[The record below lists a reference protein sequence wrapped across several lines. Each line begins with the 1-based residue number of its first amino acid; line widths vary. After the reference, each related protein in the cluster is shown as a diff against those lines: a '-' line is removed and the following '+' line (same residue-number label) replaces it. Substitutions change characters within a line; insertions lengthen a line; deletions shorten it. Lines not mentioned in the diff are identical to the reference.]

1 LFDHRPENQA
11 TNAAEPIN
19 CNFNCHNCISDYM

>member
-11 TNAAEPIN
+11 SNPAEPVN
-19 CNFNCHNCISDYM
+19 CNFNCHISISI